1 MPISNGLALRYRV
14 INGSPQIRH
23 FSFGQFKGYCYVWCW
38 VL

>member
-23 FSFGQFKGYCYVWCW
+23 FSFG
-38 VL
+38 